1 MRKLLLTK
9 SSDTYTLRFRTV
21 SPTYLY
27 QCKEAVQKVKGQ
39 PLLLYIIIVG
49 QITYTVFK
57 YLFIVFQYLI
67 IIYQEC
73 IYICIVIKLITNT
86 KTNTIMNTFK
96 LTNKINILSILA
108 VLAYALL
115 IISSII
121 DGKEDFTLGFNAA
134 RYDKESKSL
143 VGHEIHFV
151 SLKSKSG
158 VAHFPETIEGKLSDI
173 KYPAKLTTIKVIRPT
188 EPEVDKQIIAYNIAG
203 VLLIILYII
212 IIVLL
217 PIHFFMLIGALKRN
231 EIFSSNN
238 IRMVR
243 FLGFELLSIYAISF
257 CINYLEFK
265 TNSILFNFTDYEIA
279 RAQTNALFLVL
290 GIAILVIGEIIKKGE
305 EIKTDTDL
313 TI

>member
-1 MRKLLLTK
+1 M
-9 SSDTYTLRFRTV
+9 S
-21 SPTYLY
+21 
-27 QCKEAVQKVKGQ
+27 
-39 PLLLYIIIVG
+39 
-49 QITYTVFK
+49 
-57 YLFIVFQYLI
+57 
-67 IIYQEC
+67 
-73 IYICIVIKLITNT
+73 
-86 KTNTIMNTFK
+86 TFK

-158 VAHFPETIEGKLSDI
+158 EAHFPETIEGKLSDI

-188 EPEVDKQIIAYNIAG
+188 ETEVDKQIIAYNIAG
-203 VLLIILYII
+203 VLLIILYVI

-238 IRMVR
+238 IRMVI
-243 FLGFELLSIYAISF
+243 FLGVEIISIYAISF
-257 CINYLEFK
+257 FINYLEFK

-279 RAQTNALFLVL
+279 RPQTNALFLVL
-290 GIAILVIGEIIKKGE
+290 GIAILIIGEIIKKGE